1 MLAIDLYKLYTHYK
15 DYIYI
20 CMLIYRPYRF
30 VVGLFFW
37 WLAKNL
43 DKLHYTNTLPFKTM
57 GYQPVFQQ
65 TRQDLD
71 AAELGGLLSW
81 TLPTEV
87 TYVTEYRRPPVGGLM
102 KG

>member
-1 MLAIDLYKLYTHYK
+1 
-15 DYIYI
+15 
-20 CMLIYRPYRF
+20 
-30 VVGLFFW
+30 
-37 WLAKNL
+37 
-43 DKLHYTNTLPFKTM
+43 M

-87 TYVTEYRRPPVGGLM
+87 TYVTEYRRRQGG
-102 KG
+102 GVDEGVNPNRWPW